1 MLPSLLF
8 PSEAV
13 GHGMAVSEHRLGIQ
27 SDFDCVWLL
36 YKPNPSHSLG
46 QFCFTES
53 RSVLLYLT
61 HLHCIYHLNAAE
73 TTEILTDFSPANQRP
88 AGTFPPLC
96 TALINT
102 LVSLIS
108 TSPRLPASSQF
119 SPAGTPDG
127 SRSVIF
133 FTCIP
138 DGDLSLLVASQLP
151 PVAAVASS
159 PRE

>member
-1 MLPSLLF
+1 MNKVCTGCLILKIHRMLCIFCDVTQLQMFQQQLTENIS
-8 PSEAV
+8 V
-13 GHGMAVSEHRLGIQ
+13 KRL
-27 SDFDCVWLL
+27 VM
-36 YKPNPSHSLG
+36 
-46 QFCFTES
+46 
-53 RSVLLYLT
+53 T
-61 HLHCIYHLNAAE
+61 HLYCIYHLNAAE